1 MRRRILLMCWILL
14 MGKAALSQLQITYNG
29 KEINYSNAGIQ
40 YTLTAQ
46 NNFSQTTL
54 AAIQQSDWQNL
65 PGNKIQTSN
74 LSKSVWLKIPV
85 NSLLRY
91 GHFNFININNPHI
104 NYLQCWIARQDSI
117 VQTFGRTGD
126 NMPFSTRPLATTSFV
141 YGVNGANYQDCDFI
155 IATDKRYT
163 KLDLPVE
170 FSTEAYFLQQSLT
183 QNLRTGLFLGIGIFL
198 VIFNLYLFI
207 SIRQSLYCWYFL
219 YALTIIIYLGTDI
232 GLLFKYLYPNT
243 PAVNDV
249 IRPAVFALSI
259 LPLLNFF
266 NALLNIKNELPWLYR
281 FNKRLAI
288 GFIILF
294 VVAVSTSAT
303 GNFKMQGM
311 WVYINRI
318 VSPLLLVILLSEAL
332 YCFIKKLRYA
342 IFTLVSFLGFTI
354 FIVIYALQQGLAI
367 VQNDFTSAAHYLG
380 LFFEAMVMAFAL
392 AWRFKFYKEDSERL
406 FKENQQQQENIF
418 KEISIYQEKEMLRM
432 SSMLHD
438 NLGANIGLLRLEAD
452 NMPLTEDAR
461 SRIASHITQIGNE
474 VRTMSH
480 SFSPALLKDKGLRH
494 AIAENVKFITTN
506 SRMDL
511 QFEWI
516 GESSFITFQNEV
528 IIYRMVQEILQNL
541 LKHAKASNA
550 FLQIIAEKNL
560 ISIYAEDDGV
570 GFTGEPGPVGLGFNS
585 IKKLVS
591 ILKGNF
597 NVESD
602 GSNGFS
608 ISIEFNLIGNEKN

>member
-1 MRRRILLMCWILL
+1 MRRSVLLMCLLLL
-14 MGKAALSQLQITYNG
+14 MGQVVLSQLKITYNG
-29 KEINYSNAGIQ
+29 KEIDYSNAAIQ
-40 YTLTAQ
+40 YTLTPQ
-46 NNFSQTTL
+46 NNFSQNTL
-54 AAIQQSDWQNL
+54 AGIQKSQWQNL
-65 PGNKIQTSN
+65 SDDKIQTSN
-74 LSKSVWLKIPV
+74 LSRSVWLKIPV

-91 GHFNFININNPHI
+91 GNFNFININNPHI
-104 NYLQCWIARQDSI
+104 NYLQCWILRKDSI
-117 VQTFGRTGD
+117 VQSFERTGD
-126 NMPFSTRPLATTSFV
+126 NMPFSTRPLTTASFV
-141 YGVNGANYQDCDFI
+141 YRVNGSNYRDCDFI

-163 KLDLPVE
+163 KLDLPIT
-170 FSTEAYFLQQSLT
+170 FSTETYFLQQRLT
-183 QNLRTGLFLGIGIFL
+183 LNLKTGLFLGIGIFL
-198 VIFNLYLFI
+198 VVFNFYLFI
-207 SIRQSLYCWYFL
+207 SIRQALYLWYFL
-219 YALTIIIYLGTDI
+219 YALTIIIYLGTDT

-243 PAVNDV
+243 PVLNDV
-249 IRPAVFALSI
+249 IRPGVFVLSI

-266 NALLNIKNELPWLYR
+266 NALLNIKKELPWLYQ
-281 FNKRLAI
+281 FNKKLAI

-294 VVAVSTSAT
+294 VVAISTSAT
-303 GNFKMQGM
+303 GNYKVQGM
-311 WVYINRI
+311 WVYVNRI
-318 VSPLLLVILLSEAL
+318 ISPLMLFALLSEAV
-332 YCFIKKLRYA
+332 YCFIKKIRYA

-354 FIVIYALQQGLAI
+354 FIVIYALQQGLVI
-367 VQNDFTSAAHYLG
+367 VQNDFTSTAHYLG

-418 KEISIYQEKEMLRM
+418 KEISIYQEREMLRM

-461 SRIASHITQIGNE
+461 SRIANHITQIGNE

-480 SFSPALLKDKGLRH
+480 SFSPALLKDKGLRY

-506 SRMDL
+506 SRLDL

-516 GESSFITFQNEV
+516 GESDCITFQNEV

-541 LKHAKASNA
+541 LKHAKASTA

-570 GFTGEPGPVGLGFNS
+570 GFAGEPGGIGLGFKS